1 MSDVKVSVCMVTY
14 NQERYIAQAVESAV
28 MQQTNFPF
36 EILVGEDCST
46 DSTRA
51 IVEELAARRPD
62 LIRLRLAAVNQGAKR
77 NFMGCFAD
85 CRGQYVTILEGD
97 DFYTSP
103 HKLQLQADALDER
116 PDWAICFHPAR
127 CLYEDGL
134 QGPEI
139 YPADWQ
145 KPEAT
150 INDLFAANF
159 MATAGVMFR
168 NRLWKMPAWFVESD
182 LGDWPLHILNAAH
195 GNVGFLRD
203 VMSVYRIHAKG
214 VWSGRNLTANL
225 TSVFRMLTAVDRHF
239 DGKYAGPIEEFR
251 LNTVRWLI
259 RERDDVRLM
268 NDGDVDALQR
278 TCERLI
284 EDNRSL
290 PGLQSRCAE
299 LTREVDLLLPY
310 RDKCAQL
317 EQENAQL
324 RAFRDDWS
332 STLGFKATRE
342 TRRFA
347 GQIRSVTKKLLGQ
360 TPDNDSGTES
370 STDADSRA
378 A

>member
-14 NQERYIAQAVESAV
+14 NQDRYIAQAVESAL
-28 MQQTNFPF
+28 MQETNFPF
-36 EILVGEDCST
+36 EIVIGEDCST

-51 IVEELAARRPD
+51 IVEELAIGRPD
-62 LIRLRLAAVNQGAKR
+62 VIRLRLAEKNQGAKR
-77 NFMGCFAD
+77 NFVGTFAD

-97 DFYTSP
+97 DYYTSP
-103 HKLQLQADALDER
+103 HKLQLQADALDAH

-134 QGPEI
+134 HGPEK

-150 INDLFAANF
+150 IHDLLAANF

-168 NRLWKMPAWFVESD
+168 NRLWEMPDWFLQSD

-239 DGKYAGPIEEFR
+239 NGKYAESIEEFR

-278 TCERLI
+278 TCDRLA
-284 EDNRSL
+284 EENRSL

-299 LTREVDLLLPY
+299 LTREVDALLPY

-317 EQENAQL
+317 HQENARL
-324 RAFRDDWS
+324 REFRDDWS
-332 STLGFKATRE
+332 NTLGFKATRE

-347 GQIRSVTKKLLGQ
+347 GQIRSATQKLLGR
-360 TPDNDSGTES
+360 TADVDPASDSSNDP
-370 STDADSRA
+370 DSRA